1 MDRLL
6 IAPSTSPIS
15 IALVVPSAWEDV
27 PIDIPLD
34 KGSFILKSFKINGA
48 AIAPVIPVITI
59 AITVIDS
66 IPPSVFDISIPIGV
80 VTDLGAS
87 DFISRPFNVNIVQK
101 RVSNII
107 SLYSKQRR
115 LKDIVT
121 EQIYEKESRSNL
133 MISVLSHIVEF
144 RNGESGLHIIH
155 INMITEKLQKEINDQ
170 ITAEMWSSNLY
181 LSMAF
186 HMEKEGFAGMA
197 SWLKKQALEEQGHAC
212 EMASY
217 VIKRGGV
224 AKLDKIDVV
233 PTEFGTP
240 LAVFEQVYEHEC
252 RVSKM
257 IDDLVDIASAERD
270 KATQDFLWG
279 FVREQVEEEATAAG
293 IVDMVKKAGNAGVYY
308 VDAKLGERK

>member
-1 MDRLL
+1 
-6 IAPSTSPIS
+6 
-15 IALVVPSAWEDV
+15 
-27 PIDIPLD
+27 
-34 KGSFILKSFKINGA
+34 
-48 AIAPVIPVITI
+48 
-59 AITVIDS
+59 
-66 IPPSVFDISIPIGV
+66 
-80 VTDLGAS
+80 
-87 DFISRPFNVNIVQK
+87 
-101 RVSNII
+101 
-107 SLYSKQRR
+107 
-115 LKDIVT
+115 
-121 EQIYEKESRSNL
+121 
-133 MISVLSHIVEF
+133 
-144 RNGESGLHIIH
+144 
-155 INMITEKLQKEINDQ
+155 MITEKLQKEINDQ

-257 IDDLVDIASAERD
+257 IDDLVDVASAEKD

-279 FVREQVEEEATAAG
+279 FVRDQVEEEATAAG
-293 IVDMVKKAGNAGVYY
+293 IVDMIKRAGDAGIYY
-308 VDAKLGERK
+308 VDSKLGERK